1 MGNLMAAIPLLLH
14 GASSSPVL
22 LLVGDD
28 LKVLQLSPFHQ
39 MVHQKWRFLVHLR
52 LQISSDLLQVQQS
65 MAMFQELLLL
75 PEAEKLCATSAT
87 VVGTLLHNVRADG
100 PCY

>member
-1 MGNLMAAIPLLLH
+1 ML
-14 GASSSPVL
+14 
-22 LLVGDD
+22 
-28 LKVLQLSPFHQ
+28 
-39 MVHQKWRFLVHLR
+39 
-52 LQISSDLLQVQQS
+52 
-65 MAMFQELLLL
+65 QELLLL